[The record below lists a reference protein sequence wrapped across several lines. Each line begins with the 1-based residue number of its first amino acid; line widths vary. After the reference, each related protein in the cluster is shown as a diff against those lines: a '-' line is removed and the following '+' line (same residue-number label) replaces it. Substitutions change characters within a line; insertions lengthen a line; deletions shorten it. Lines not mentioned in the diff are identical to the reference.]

1 MKIKKD
7 FNKRL
12 VLKKKTI
19 ANLDDKELQK
29 VYGGITQVDCISYTN
44 CRTDCVTNCLLC

>member
-1 MKIKKD
+1 MKIKKN

-12 VLKKKTI
+12 VLKKKTV
-19 ANLDDKELQK
+19 ANLENKELKK
-29 VYGGITQVDCISYTN
+29 VYGGLSYTE

>member
-19 ANLDDKELQK
+19 ANLDNKELK
-29 VYGGITQVDCISYTN
+29 RVYGGLSFTE
-44 CRTDCVTNCLLC
+44 CRTDCVTNCLMCPSVKCM